1 MLCISCGSKCLHIGC
16 GNLDKD
22 IIEWECD
29 ECSLIAG
36 VTSSSYSRSRYL
48 SNGLESC
55 SPPIGNQA
63 NCSAAQGPQP
73 GKEGQRNSSSGCSN
87 DDDDDDSDVEII
99 AIIPAPARSSSY
111 AQSPRY
117 LSSKV
122 FFSNFKVFSVI
133 SINTE
138 IVPQFF
144 RAFVRC
150 WLCKWFSTQS
160 A

>member
-29 ECSLIAG
+29 DCSVIAG
-36 VTSSSYSRSRYL
+36 ETSSSYSRSRYL
-48 SNGLESC
+48 SNGLKSC

-87 DDDDDDSDVEII
+87 DDDDDSDVEII
-99 AIIPAPARSSSY
+99 AIIPAPARSSSC

-117 LSSKV
+117 FSSKV
-122 FFSNFKVFSVI
+122 VFF
-133 SINTE
+133 
-138 IVPQFF
+138 
-144 RAFVRC
+144 
-150 WLCKWFSTQS
+150 
-160 A
+160 